1 MAVDQLQLDY
11 QITSV
16 IPNAVP
22 GTTYTIYGKQYLYKG
37 SDKIHEQSMV
47 LMRDHPELFD
57 AAAAYGMIKDP
68 LGYKP
73 PAFKLDPKITA
84 GLTAV
89 SALGKLSNL
98 TGLGASLGLPNP
110 SSVVSGVIGNITKA
124 LPIKTLGPG
133 GIAVPGQI
141 SAVKASLDAALKGP
155 TSTIAMAMKS
165 NLLSD
170 VVAAAGAAKDV
181 VSLASQVSGLASA
194 AGNPLAFASKA
205 AGIAKQFPMMN
216 VNAIAGNMIAGV
228 IKGTGFDIASKIPN
242 LNLSPDGLMK
252 MLPVPGKLPTMN
264 ATNPIKTAAPPKPV
278 QPVELKNLFA
288 EGAAA
293 GSVSDLTKPLSQ
305 AIGIASTIASAVN
318 SLSHSPAVTSYG
330 TQKLVGNANTVNWGS
345 GGYGRDDTWD
355 LHEKK
360 RMALSSKIE
369 TNTKELDTMLETYHS
384 KLYSMSYPELTKKYP
399 RIKPTTPVSEAL
411 QIIREVEEAAI
422 IINKIL

>member
-1 MAVDQLQLDY
+1 MDQLQLDY

-16 IPNAVP
+16 IPNAIP
-22 GTTYTIYGKQYLYKG
+22 GTTYIIYGKQYLYKG

-47 LMRDHPELFD
+47 LMRDHPEMFD
-57 AAAAYGMIKDP
+57 AAAAYAMIKDP
-68 LGYKP
+68 LGYKKP
-73 PAFKLDPKITA
+73 PCGLDPKIIA
-84 GLTAV
+84 GLAAV
-89 SALGKLSNL
+89 KTLGKLSDM
-98 TGLGASLGLPNP
+98 TGLGSKLGLPSP
-110 SSVVSGVIGNITKA
+110 AGLVSGVISKITNALPTKA
-124 LPIKTLGPG
+124 LGPG

-141 SAVKASLDAALKGP
+141 AAVKTALDAALKGP
-155 TSTIAMAMKS
+155 TSAIAMAMKS

-170 VVAAAGAAKDV
+170 VAAAAGTAANV
-181 VSLASQVSGLASA
+181 VSLASKVGALAAA
-194 AGNPLAFASKA
+194 AGNPKAFASA
-205 AGIAKQFPMMN
+205 ADAICRQFPMMN

-228 IKGTGFDIASKIPN
+228 LTGKGFDIASKIPN

-305 AIGIASTIASAVN
+305 AMGIASTIASAVN

-345 GGYGRDDTWD
+345 GGYGRDNTWD
-355 LHEKK
+355 LHEQK

-369 TNTKELDTMLETYHS
+369 IHTKELDTMVEPYHS

-399 RIKPTTPVSEAL
+399 RIKPTTPVAEAL

-422 IINKIL
+422 IINRIL

>member
-16 IPNAVP
+16 IPDAIP

-37 SDKIHEQSMV
+37 SDKIHQQSMV

-57 AAAAYGMIKDP
+57 AAAAYAMIKDP

-84 GLTAV
+84 GLTAA
-89 SALGKLSNL
+89 SALGKISDL
-98 TGLGASLGLPNP
+98 TGLGKSLGLPSP
-110 SSVVSGVIGNITKA
+110 AGAVSSVIGKLTSA
-124 LPIKTLGPG
+124 LPTAG
-133 GIAVPGQI
+133 GIAVPGKI
-141 SAVKASLDAALKGP
+141 AAVKGLMDAQLKGP
-155 TSTIAMAMKS
+155 GSVIALAMKS

-170 VVAAAGAAKDV
+170 VAAAAGAAKNV
-181 VSLASQVSGLASA
+181 VNLASQVGGLAAA
-194 AGNPLAFASKA
+194 AGNPLEFASKA

-228 IKGTGFDIASKIPN
+228 LSGKGFDLASKLPN
-242 LNLSPDGLMK
+242 LNLSPGGLMK

-264 ATNPIKTAAPPKPV
+264 ASNPIKTAAPPKPV

-305 AIGIASTIASAVN
+305 AMGIASTIASAVN

-345 GGYGRDDTWD
+345 GGYGRDNTWD
-355 LHEKK
+355 LHEQK

-369 TNTKELDTMLETYHS
+369 MHTKELDTMVEPYHS

-399 RIKPTTPVSEAL
+399 RIKPTTPVAEAL

-422 IINKIL
+422 IINRIL